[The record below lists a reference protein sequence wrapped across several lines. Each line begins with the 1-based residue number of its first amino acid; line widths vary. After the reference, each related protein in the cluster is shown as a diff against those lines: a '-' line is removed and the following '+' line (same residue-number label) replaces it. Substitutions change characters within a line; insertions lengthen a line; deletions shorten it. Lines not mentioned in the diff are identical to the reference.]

1 MRQCVC
7 ISLSLSVCMRVFLSL
22 SHLFVCRRVRVADRV
37 GVRAEITCEGNSY
50 GLATWPTTAA
60 GLTALSIAG
69 VCDAGYTAANAAAA
83 PTRQCLPTG
92 TYAPAITNPC
102 VRTCIQTDRHR
113 ESERGSERGRGRWGT
128 RPPTRHTGTHS
139 HIGTGHRP

>member
-1 MRQCVC
+1 MYR
-7 ISLSLSVCMRVFLSL
+7 SLSLSLCLYACISLSL
-22 SHLFVCRRVRVADRV
+22 SHLFVCRRVRVANLV
-37 GVRAEITCEGNSY
+37 GGRAEITCEGNSY

-102 VRTCIQTDRHR
+102 VRTCIQTDGHR
-113 ESERGSERGRGRWGT
+113 ESERGSERGRGR
-128 RPPTRHTGTHS
+128 
-139 HIGTGHRP
+139 